1 MENLT
6 MAQVFIRPV
15 HEKKKNGHCGLQR
28 KNQNWWK
35 EGNVFP
41 SVFLCGSWTGVTRKE
56 IVISCVATACPK
68 NLQRDKMNMECCPVK
83 KEEKK
88 SQHTCG
94 GKVSLSLNSKRRI
107 KGTDKWLVP
116 MAKEHVASKQ

>member
-1 MENLT
+1 MDT
-6 MAQVFIRPV
+6 VARKGKIKIG
-15 HEKKKNGHCGLQR
+15 EKRVMSSPECSLVK
-28 KNQNWWK
+28 
-35 EGNVFP
+35 V
-41 SVFLCGSWTGVTRKE
+41 
-56 IVISCVATACPK
+56 VISCVARTACPK
-68 NLQRDKMNMECCPVK
+68 NLQWDKMNMECCPVK